1 MLLMNMDY
9 RMAEDLGLTRL
20 EMPAKKAKKTAD
32 AKKLGMMRMMADDIG
47 APELVNDTWA
57 AEASSSES
65 LLERI
70 AAALLELRET
80 RERQAEMHSRL
91 ALALINARA

>member
-1 MLLMNMDY
+1 
-9 RMAEDLGLTRL
+9 
-20 EMPAKKAKKTAD
+20 
-32 AKKLGMMRMMADDIG
+32 MMADDIG
-47 APELVNDTWA
+47 APELANDTWA

-80 RERQAEMHSRL
+80 RERQAEMNSRL
-91 ALALINARA
+91 ALALIDARA